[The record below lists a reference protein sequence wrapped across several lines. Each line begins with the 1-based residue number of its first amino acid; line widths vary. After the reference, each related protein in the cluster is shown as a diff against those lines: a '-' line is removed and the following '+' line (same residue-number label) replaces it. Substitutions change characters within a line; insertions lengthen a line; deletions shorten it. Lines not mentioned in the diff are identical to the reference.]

1 MDAITQLWNTLFFQP
16 MLNGLIVLY
25 SLLFHNF
32 GLTIF
37 VFTVIIRTIMYPLT
51 MKQLQAS
58 KAMSMLQP
66 RIQEIQKKY
75 GKDRE
80 RLSKETMAL
89 YKEHGVNPLGCAVPT
104 ILQFPIWIGL
114 YQSITFAL
122 GDKPESML
130 NLAQHLYSGLE
141 LATRAI
147 PLNNHFLWLD
157 LAAPDQT
164 YILPILVGASMW
176 LQQKMMA
183 MPMADPQQAQMN
195 KMMQTMMPLMFAFF
209 TVSFASGLAIY
220 WVTSNVISIVLQ
232 YRVTGWGSLRKIP
245 QFEWVRDRL
254 LGNAAP
260 APTPIPAPTPKTP
273 AKGRKRT

>member
-1 MDAITQLWNTLFFQP
+1 MVELWNTLFFQP
-16 MLNGLIVLY
+16 MLNSLIVLY
-25 SLLFHNF
+25 SILFHNF
-32 GLTIF
+32 GLTIV
-37 VFTVIIRTIMYPLT
+37 VFTIVVRILMLPLT
-51 MKQLQAS
+51 LKQLQRS
-58 KAMSMLQP
+58 KAMSALQP
-66 RIQEIQKKY
+66 RIQEVQKKF

-104 ILQFPIWIGL
+104 LLQFPIWIGL

-130 NLAQHLYSGLE
+130 SLAQHLYPALE
-141 LATRAI
+141 LVHRVI
-147 PLNNHFLWLD
+147 PLNNHFLWLN
-157 LAAPDQT
+157 LATPDPS
-164 YILPILVGASMW
+164 YVLPILVGASMW
-176 LQQKMMA
+176 VQQKMMA

-220 WVTSNVISIVLQ
+220 WVTSNLISIVLQ
-232 YRVTGWGSLRKIP
+232 YFVTGWGSLLPKT
-245 QFEWVRDRL
+245 
-254 LGNAAP
+254 AP
-260 APTPIPAPTPKTP
+260 APTPKPP